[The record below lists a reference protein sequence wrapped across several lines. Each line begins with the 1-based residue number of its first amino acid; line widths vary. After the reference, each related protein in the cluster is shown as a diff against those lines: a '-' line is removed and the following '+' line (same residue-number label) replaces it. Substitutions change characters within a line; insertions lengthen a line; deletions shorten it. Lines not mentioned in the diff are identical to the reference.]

1 MSFDLYDKPSSSL
14 YHTYLS
20 SYKTYSN
27 ISTTSTIY
35 TAMCVYRI
43 NSKIPI
49 RLILKIIFLA

>member
-14 YHTYLS
+14 YYTYLS

-27 ISTTSTIY
+27 ISTTIY